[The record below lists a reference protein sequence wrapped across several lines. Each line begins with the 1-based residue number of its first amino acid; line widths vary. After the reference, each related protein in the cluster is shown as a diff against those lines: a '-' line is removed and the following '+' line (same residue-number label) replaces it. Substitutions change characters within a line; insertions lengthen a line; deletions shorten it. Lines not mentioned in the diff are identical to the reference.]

1 MDIAS
6 PERHEVLGKLTFR
19 KGSIKVQCSSSTR
32 RRSKPPAPS
41 WYDLKQLPRSSN
53 GDVWDRERQH
63 EFRSKIQLRVY
74 YDAASYASDLQPWAL
89 PLRSQ
94 AIGVLEQ
101 PASGQRSAPM
111 AGEGPSTPTASP
123 K

>member
-1 MDIAS
+1 MQQFD
-6 PERHEVLGKLTFR
+6 EKKF
-19 KGSIKVQCSSSTR
+19 
-32 RRSKPPAPS
+32 KPPAPS
-41 WYDLKQLPRSSN
+41 WYDLKQLPRSSD

-74 YDAASYASDLQPWAL
+74 YDAASYASDLQPSAL

-123 K
+123 WAAAGLALDTGPGPVQIQNKINFN

>member
-1 MDIAS
+1 MQQFD
-6 PERHEVLGKLTFR
+6 EKKF
-19 KGSIKVQCSSSTR
+19 
-32 RRSKPPAPS
+32 KPPAPS
-41 WYDLKQLPRSSN
+41 WYDLKQLPRSSD

-74 YDAASYASDLQPWAL
+74 YDAASYASDLQPSAL